1 LKKKEMTR
9 ELAKNTLSQINTP
22 SNIPDNDVTTEQY
35 EGTDFDDA
43 DPNHSLHP
51 SRTGAKKL
59 RRPDHN
65 EIERK
70 RRETQRDRID
80 ELRQVLPGVSTSSRL
95 STVNVVIRAKEYIE
109 SLKKRV
115 NELEGILAHYHP
127 DIFKHSGKFFLNT
140 SILPFESDGAVNPN
154 SSSRALLAPKIS
166 AHPNIQ
172 PPNPPLSTQIS
183 FAQQLQST
191 DPSRDQGDEH
201 KSSKKGKTDEQSP
214 AVPIEEEEFLKKK
227 IASFF
232 HSQRASSTTIPG
244 KLSSVPQTGRTAPG
258 WGGASGLLTIAEVA
272 SSSDEHSKQDLSWRQ
287 NFFER
292 RDSSLL
298 FTSSSGEVFWNKR
311 DSNSGSVGIMYPLEH
326 NMHSDIRCGKCQRG
340 LDNLIM
346 IDCEKCKTWY
356 HLRCVKIPPESIP
369 LVWKCLECK

>member
-1 LKKKEMTR
+1 MTR
-9 ELAKNTLSQINTP
+9 ELANNTLSQINTP
-22 SNIPDNDVTTEQY
+22 SNIPDNDVTAEQY

-43 DPNHSLHP
+43 DPNESSHP
-51 SRTGAKKL
+51 SRTGAKKQ

-80 ELRQVLPGVSTSSRL
+80 ELRQVLPGVSNSSRL

-140 SILPFESDGAVNPN
+140 SITPFETGGAVKP
-154 SSSRALLAPKIS
+154 SSPSRALLAPKVSI
-166 AHPNIQ
+166 HPNIQ
-172 PPNPPLSTQIS
+172 PLAITPQIS
-183 FAQQLQST
+183 FTQQPT
-191 DPSRDQGDEH
+191 DPSRDQGDGI
-201 KSSKKGKTDEQSP
+201 KSSKKAKTDEQSFS
-214 AVPIEEEEFLKKK
+214 VPIEEEELLKKK

-232 HSQRASSTTIPG
+232 HSQRASTG
-244 KLSSVPQTGRTAPG
+244 KVSSVPQTRSAPG

-272 SSSDEHSKQDLSWRQ
+272 SSSDEHSKQDLTWKQ

-311 DSNSGSVGIMYPLEH
+311 DSNSGSVGIIYPLEH
-326 NMHSDIRCGKCQRG
+326 TMHSDIRCGKCQRG